1 MRILVTNDDGIDST
15 GLCVL
20 ARAMLPHGDVVVA
33 APDQEY
39 SGAGAAIGALH
50 IMRPEMR
57 KAHIDGIS
65 EAWALSGPPALC
77 VLFARLGLY
86 GSPIDLVVS
95 GINPGANV
103 GRSVY
108 HSGTVGAAL
117 TARNG
122 GISGVAVSQAV
133 AGFGIEGQG
142 WDEML
147 ADMKWDTA
155 ATVASTVVGAI
166 VKELPAEPV
175 VVNLNVPNVELHQ
188 LAGWR
193 HAEIGFKPPRAVG
206 RAIKTPIQGH
216 DDRFSI
222 SMDWGDELELPIE
235 TDGGAV
241 EQDEVAITYVNA
253 LTRIDRPDLVTVDEA
268 LNTLLA
274 GRA

>member
-20 ARAMLPHGDVVVA
+20 AQAMTAHGEVVVA

-39 SGAGAAIGALH
+39 SGAAAAIGALH
-50 IMRPEMR
+50 VMRPEMR
-57 KAHIDGIS
+57 KAHIEGVS

-77 VLFARLGLY
+77 VLFARLGLF
-86 GSPIDLVVS
+86 GPPFDLVVS

-103 GRSVY
+103 GRAVY

-122 GISGVAVSQAV
+122 GVSGVAVSQAV

-142 WDEML
+142 WDDML
-147 ADMKWDTA
+147 ADMKWETA
-155 ATVASTVVGAI
+155 AQVASTVVAALL
-166 VKELPAEPV
+166 KELPADPV
-175 VVNLNVPNVELHQ
+175 VVNVNVPNVGLDGIT
-188 LAGWR
+188 GWR
-193 HAEIGFKPPRAVG
+193 HAEIGAKPPRVVG
-206 RAIKTPIQGH
+206 RAIKSPIQGH

-222 SMDWGDELELPIE
+222 SMEWGDEVALPAN

-241 EQDEVAITYVNA
+241 EHDEVSITYISS
-253 LTRIDRPDLVTVDEA
+253 LTRVERPDLGAVDEA
-268 LNTLLA
+268 LSALLA
-274 GRA
+274 GA